1 MERPPFQL
9 TLASLLGLVACIALN
24 IWLFQFGPLLGI
36 IGLNVTKH
44 VVIAYV
50 CQVLGVDRR
59 DGSKTSAPHRSAGE
73 PAGPGAPLLLTP
85 GVLPR
90 RRRPALNPI
99 P

>member
-1 MERPPFQL
+1 MQPMERPPFQL

-59 DGSKTSAPHRSAGE
+59 DGSKPSKPAPAP
-73 PAGPGAPLLLTP
+73 PAS
-85 GVLPR
+85 LPV
-90 RRRPALNPI
+90 PELPSS
-99 P
+99 